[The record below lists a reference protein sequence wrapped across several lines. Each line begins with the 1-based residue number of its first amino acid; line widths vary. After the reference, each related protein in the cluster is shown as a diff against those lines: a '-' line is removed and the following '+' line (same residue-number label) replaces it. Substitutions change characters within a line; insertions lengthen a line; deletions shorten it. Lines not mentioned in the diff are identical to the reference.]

1 MVKLDLDSEVKQ
13 QNTPKAARS
22 IRLTVNGREHTI
34 DSPPDQPLLWVLRE
48 DLQLTG
54 TKYGCGEGECGAC
67 TVLVDGEAVR
77 SCRARVGAL
86 AGKHI
91 TTIEALAPSG
101 QLHPVQQAFLD
112 QQAFQCAYCTP
123 GMIMA
128 SAALL
133 KKTPQPT
140 EQQVR
145 EGLKGN
151 VCRCGTHTRILAAVM
166 QAAKGARS

>member
-1 MVKLDLDSEVKQ
+1 MPIKL
-13 QNTPKAARS
+13 N
-22 IRLTVNGREHTI
+22 VNGREHSI
-34 DSPPDQPLLWVLRE
+34 DSPPGRPLLWVLRE

-54 TKYGCGEGECGAC
+54 TKFGCGEGECGAC
-67 TVLVDGEAVR
+67 TVLLDGQAVR
-77 SCRARVGAL
+77 SCHISLAFA
-86 AGKHI
+86 AGKQI
-91 TTIEALAPSG
+91 TTIEALAPEG

-112 QQAFQCAYCTP
+112 HDAFQCAYCTP

-133 KKTPQPT
+133 RKTPQPT

-151 VCRCGTHTRILAAVM
+151 MCRCGTYPRIVAAVM
-166 QAAKGARS
+166 QAARGGRA

>member
-1 MVKLDLDSEVKQ
+1 M
-13 QNTPKAARS
+13 A
-22 IRLTVNGREHTI
+22 IRLNVNGREHTI
-34 DSPPDQPLLWVLRE
+34 DSPPDRPLLWVLRE

-67 TVLVDGEAVR
+67 TVLVDGEAMR
-77 SCRARVGAL
+77 SCRARAGVL
-86 AGKHI
+86 AGKRI
-91 TTIEALAPSG
+91 TTIEALAPEQG

-112 QQAFQCAYCTP
+112 HQAFQCAYCTP

-128 SAALL
+128 SAAFL

-145 EGLKGN
+145 QGLKGN
-151 VCRCGTHTRILAAVM
+151 MCRCGTYSRIVAAVM
-166 QAAKGARS
+166 QAAKGGRS